1 MVRWRGRRGGGTS
14 CGSTSECEG
23 NGSDCFF
30 FFFFFHEFPWY
41 MGCLLRFGTGG
52 FCHFCSVFLVKL
64 ADRRDSLV

>member
-30 FFFFFHEFPWY
+30 FFFS
-41 MGCLLRFGTGG
+41 R
-52 FCHFCSVFLVKL
+52 V
-64 ADRRDSLV
+64 SLVYGLSFTVWDWGLLSFLFCVFGEAGG